1 MSHLDFFD
9 IDYCMII
16 GMYLMKSNDE
26 MLLVDKML
34 IFDDLF
40 QNAMIVQMDMELIQ
54 HYLNIQQNIM
64 HSLF

>member
-1 MSHLDFFD
+1 
-9 IDYCMII
+9 
-16 GMYLMKSNDE
+16 